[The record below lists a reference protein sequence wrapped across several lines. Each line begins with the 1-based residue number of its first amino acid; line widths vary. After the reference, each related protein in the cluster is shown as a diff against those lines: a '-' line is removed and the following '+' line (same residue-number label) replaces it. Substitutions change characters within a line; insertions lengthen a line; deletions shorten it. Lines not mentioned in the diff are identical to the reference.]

1 MLYVVNFMRFS
12 SVRNIRNKEMIIFIF
27 KCRKEIEKN
36 RNGKLKIRG

>member
-27 KCRKEIEKN
+27 KVRKEIEKIEMGN
-36 RNGKLKIRG
+36 